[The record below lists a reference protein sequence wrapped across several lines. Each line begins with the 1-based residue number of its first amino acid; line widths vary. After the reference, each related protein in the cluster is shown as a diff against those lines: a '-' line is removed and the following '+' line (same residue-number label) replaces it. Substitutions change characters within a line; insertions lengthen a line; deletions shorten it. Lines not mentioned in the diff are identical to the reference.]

1 MRNKENLL
9 QLGWLILRAGIG
21 ISIMLHGIPKLTG
34 GVETW
39 TYIGGSMSIF
49 GITFAP
55 VFWGL
60 LAAVAEAIGGA
71 LFALGLLFR
80 PAAMMLTG
88 TMVVALATHLAAGDN
103 FMVFGHALDLL
114 IVFVGA
120 VLIGAGKYSL
130 DAKLLPKLA

>member
-1 MRNKENLL
+1 MVDFES
-9 QLGWLILRAGIG
+9 GYWY
-21 ISIMLHGIPKLTG
+21 SIMLHGIPKLTG

-55 VFWGL
+55 AFWGF

-80 PAAMMLTG
+80 PAALMLTG
-88 TMVVALATHLAAGDN
+88 TLVVALATHLAAGDN